1 MQALA
6 NQTLAERAQLHTQFY
21 QESRESRDRHLEY
34 LGKMWYEIQKE
45 RRSQLQ
51 PDEAERYVY
60 KYATKYSDQIRNQAN
75 YNREVSILSGMQK
88 YVGFPAAPEING
100 TRINELDDD
109 LKAMKVRTHSMLFF
123 CARQD
128 QY

>member
-21 QESRESRDRHLEY
+21 QESRESRDKHLED
-34 LGKMWYEIQKE
+34 LGKTWYDIQKE

-51 PDEAERYVY
+51 PDQAEKYLY
-60 KYATKYSDQIRNQAN
+60 KFPAKFSDQIRNQAN
-75 YNREVSILSGMQK
+75 YNKEVSILAGIQK

-100 TRINELDDD
+100 TRPSELDDD
-109 LKAMKVRTHSMLFF
+109 LKAMKVRLINT
-123 CARQD
+123 A
-128 QY
+128 